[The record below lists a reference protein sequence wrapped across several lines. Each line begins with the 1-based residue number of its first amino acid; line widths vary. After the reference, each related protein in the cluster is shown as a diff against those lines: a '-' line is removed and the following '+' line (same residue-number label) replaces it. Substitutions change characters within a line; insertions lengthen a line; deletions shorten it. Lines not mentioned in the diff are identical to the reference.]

1 MSRRV
6 CCAGKLAEVPACL
19 LQSCILRLGSGCRR
33 VQFDV
38 DTNGKLTVSAGDAL
52 SGERRTVT
60 AYSHITC
67 GLPCGVSPSAP
78 AT

>member
-1 MSRRV
+1 M
-6 CCAGKLAEVPACL
+6 EY
-19 LQSCILRLGSGCRR
+19 GSGCRR

-67 GLPCGVSPSAP
+67 GLPCGVSPSPP